1 MAGIDSD
8 PPRLRTYPAVL
19 PASSRAKPI
28 TKSVTWRRIKLPGVL
43 PKFGRCVKTNFLIK
57 NLPHPAIKLDCF
69 LFDSHLADSLARSAF
84 GSGSV

>member
-1 MAGIDSD
+1 MAGID
-8 PPRLRTYPAVL
+8 RTLCACGPDPAVL
-19 PASSRAKPI
+19 PASSRPKPI

-84 GSGSV
+84 RLR